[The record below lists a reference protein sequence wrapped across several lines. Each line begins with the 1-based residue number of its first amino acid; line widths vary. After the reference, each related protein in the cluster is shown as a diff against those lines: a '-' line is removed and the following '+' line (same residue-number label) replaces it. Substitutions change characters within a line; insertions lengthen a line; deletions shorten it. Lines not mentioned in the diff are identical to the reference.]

1 MDITSMKT
9 LLELQAM
16 QNLSTSND
24 TNSSTLPSNSSL
36 FSELINDLMQEQTNG
51 SSSSLN
57 GLGDVSSLKN
67 LLQPMQSTSESNS
80 QVGSYIASFLLN
92 NNSDYIPTSTFA
104 TANSI
109 LEDNTS
115 SIDQYK
121 KDYTGKKSYENF
133 LAGAEKYSAEIAKAA
148 QTYNIPKKLIASIM
162 KQESNFN
169 ASAVSSAGAS
179 GLMQLMPSTAR
190 FLGVN
195 DTLNPE
201 QSIMGGAKYLRQML
215 DQFDNN
221 VETALAAY
229 NAGPGNVKKYGGI
242 PPFKET
248 QNYVKNIL
256 NYFNA

>member
-24 TNSSTLPSNSSL
+24 TNSSTLSSNSTQ
-36 FSELINDLMQEQTNG
+36 FSELINELLNEQMLG
-51 SSSSLN
+51 SSDSLN
-57 GLGDVSSLKN
+57 GLGDVSSL
-67 LLQPMQSTSESNS
+67 LESLQATTGTNPGAS
-80 QVGSYIASFLLN
+80 SYIASFLLN
-92 NNSDYIPTSTFA
+92 SNSNYIPTS
-104 TANSI
+104 
-109 LEDNTS
+109 S
-115 SIDQYK
+115 SIDSSSSSSLEQYT
-121 KDYTGKKSYENF
+121 KDYTGKESYENF
-133 LAGAEKYSAEIAKAA
+133 LVGAEQYSAEIAKAA
-148 QTYNIPKKLIASIM
+148 KTYNVPEKLIASVM

-195 DTLNPE
+195 DTLDPE

-256 NYFNA
+256 NYLNA